1 MRKKKAKELFCCYR
15 PVLFSFLVPFVI
27 IGVILLFLLLKNG
40 VAVIGGDCSAQMI
53 PFMAEFRRKIL
64 SGESLFYSWSG
75 GGGYDFWAV
84 YCYYLSSPFTWLSLL
99 VKEESLPLFV
109 NFLVLLKLSLCGAGF
124 SFYAVRK
131 KICKNDFQVVLF
143 STLYAMCGYTAA
155 YSIDI
160 MWLEAVALFPLLI
173 LGMEYIVYDKKPALY
188 TLTLALIFM
197 CNYYLG
203 FTVAVGVFFY
213 YFTFRFENFRD
224 FFMKSIRILGFS
236 LLSAA
241 CCAVFLFP
249 SFFVAMEAGRADE
262 APRWGFLDGFW
273 DSVQNLLFY
282 DTGDSLSNTASSAN
296 IYITLFALLFVF
308 LWFFASKA
316 PKREKIKNGIIIAFL
331 ILSFNLGIL
340 NMIWHGFRMPI
351 LVQNRFSF
359 MLCFILL
366 VLAAKAF
373 AEKDKLDR
381 IMAAWGSG
389 AFIIFV
395 FVLALAGAQNTAS
408 AVLSVLASVVY
419 VVLFFTIK
427 KQTVQFVAY
436 SVCAVVGIVCCFL
449 LSLRI
454 VTGYFL
460 EDSYNTDVAQA
471 VEQTQEEDFYRE
483 KNLCFKDG
491 YIFPN
496 NQILYGLRGFPI
508 FSSYINVNQTVQYVR
523 FGLVNYLWNVEM
535 MKYFDGQNLGN
546 YNLPNTVNIVADSL
560 SGVKYIYSY
569 PDADVNSDMLQPV
582 YDNGDVIVY
591 KNDYALPIGLQ
602 LSDET
607 IEKIGNPNL
616 LPMSIYNA
624 IGKNYDVSLYK
635 SCVLLAYTADNTEL
649 DKSQYGTY
657 SILAKDDGVAS
668 ATFKY
673 VVKRD
678 NISLTA
684 YYGSQENMDVY
695 IYCNGEEIYS
705 SKQFFS
711 DFPDL
716 GTFNKGDQIEIII
729 SAPKLASFSIELLQ
743 FNKDEF
749 ISLQQ
754 QLNESALQISEATD
768 VHIVGTVVAK
778 SDHSLF
784 TTIPYSKYWTA
795 IVDGQET
802 EISSLNKG
810 FIILPL
816 TEGTHTVELR
826 YTPPMFWECLLIS
839 IFGIILSFVVFY
851 IYNKKQ
857 KQFQRKEEHKY
868 EQQIPRR
875 ISRTADPL

>member
-1 MRKKKAKELFCCYR
+1 MRKKNAKELFCCYR

-27 IGVILLFLLLKNG
+27 IGGILLFLLLKNG

-203 FTVAVGVFFY
+203 FTVAIGVFFC

-249 SFFVAMEAGRADE
+249 SYMVASEAGRDSAN
-262 APRWGFLDGFW
+262 ARFGFLDGFF
-273 DSVQNLLFY
+273 DSIRNLLFY
-282 DTGDSLSNTASSAN
+282 DTADTASNSASAAN
-296 IYITLFALLFVF
+296 IYVTVFALYFVF
-308 LWFFASKA
+308 LWFFAYKE
-316 PKREKIKNGIIIAFL
+316 KLHEKIKSGIIIAFL
-331 ILSFNLGIL
+331 ILSFNIGTL
-340 NMIWHGFRMPI
+340 NMLWHGFRMPI
-351 LVQNRFSF
+351 MVQNRFSF

-373 AEKDKLDR
+373 AEREKLEHNKA
-381 IMAAWGSG
+381 IGGSI
-389 AFIIFV
+389 AFVV
-395 FVLALAGAQNTAS
+395 FVAALAIADSQNKIR
-408 AVLSVLASVVY
+408 LSVSLLAAVAY
-419 VVLFFTIK
+419 VVLFFKLK
-427 KQTVQFVAY
+427 KSKLQFAVF
-436 SVCAVVGIVCCFL
+436 SICAVIGVATGFFL
-449 LSLRI
+449 C
-454 VTGYFL
+454 VENGTGRYR
-460 EDSYNTDVAQA
+460 EDVYDTAVAEA
-471 VEQTQEEDFYRE
+471 VDEIQTEDFYRE
-483 KNLCFKDG
+483 KNLCYDKQD
-491 YIFPN
+491 IMPN
-496 NQILYGLRGFPI
+496 AQILYGLRGFPI
-508 FSSYINVNQTVQYVR
+508 FSSYINAKQTVQYIR
-523 FGLVNYLWNVEM
+523 FGLVNYIWDSYWVQVFE
-535 MKYFDGQNLGN
+535 GN
-546 YNLPNTVNIVADSL
+546 DIGNFNNPNSFNIVADSL
-560 SGVKYIYSY
+560 SGSRYIYAY
-569 PDADVNSDMLQPV
+569 SDTKLPVDLLQKV
-582 YDNGDVIVY
+582 YEKNNVTVY
-591 KNDYALPIGLQ
+591 KNEYALPIVFQLQ
-602 LSDET
+602 TEVVEQMNNT
-607 IEKIGNPNL
+607 AR
-616 LPMSIYNA
+616 LPYSIYTKIA
-624 IGKNYDVSLYK
+624 KSLDEALYN
-635 SCVLLAYTADNTEL
+635 SCVMTLDMAENT
-649 DKSQYGTY
+649 DCSKTPYGTY
-657 SILAKDDGVAS
+657 TIFAGSDS
-668 ATFKY
+668 SPQATFSY
-673 VVKRD
+673 RVKAD
-678 NISLTA
+678 DTDLTL
-684 YYGSQENMDVY
+684 YYGAQEKIDVSVF
-695 IYCNGEEIYS
+695 CNGEEIYNNE
-705 SKQFFS
+705 QYFS

-716 GTFNKGDQIEIII
+716 GSFNEGDLIEIEV
-729 SAPKLASFSIELLQ
+729 SANKAISFSIELMT
-743 FNKDEF
+743 FNADGFVSMQKK
-749 ISLQQ
+749 
-754 QLNESALQISEATD
+754 LNETALVVTD
-768 VHIVGTVVAK
+768 SKSDYIAGTVVAK

-816 TEGTHTVELR
+816 TEGTHTIELR

-839 IFGIILSFVVFY
+839 IFGIILSFAVFF
-851 IYNKKQ
+851 IYDKKQ
-857 KQFQRKEEHKY
+857 RRGKEDNI
-868 EQQIPRR
+868 EQC
-875 ISRTADPL
+875 